1 MPQKSNFP
9 MQQEIS
15 QKSNSKDKVIFVTD
29 QKGNLLL
36 SNTKASITIGV
47 PMEQLLHLNMR
58 ELIRN
63 GNINTS
69 YTLQAAKNRRV
80 EQGLVTTKFKS
91 ELLAVSTPILD
102 NNKVLYLLTF
112 CVPTPSQNLARL
124 STPDLKSKSISANRF
139 RGLALCPE
147 NIVAESDAMKAI
159 LRIAYT
165 ASQTDSPVILYGES
179 GTGKEV
185 LAQYIHRQSNR
196 SKGAFIAINCAT
208 LSESLAEAELFGYE
222 KGAFTGAQAQ
232 GKIGLIEAAAGGTL
246 FLDEIAE
253 LPQALQAKLLR
264 VLEAGEIRRLG
275 SCVNRTIDF
284 RLIAATNKNLKQ
296 MTEEGTFRS
305 DLFYRLNVINIVLP
319 PLRERPEDITM
330 LAMKFLRDFNSKYN
344 LSVNLDI
351 DTLTAF
357 YRYDWP
363 GNVRELRNEVE
374 KYVISNIQDT
384 PQLFLEAMSG
394 MAKNISQPEYAKF
407 LGAQAPLKETMRQF
421 EEQYINSVLKVCNFQ
436 MSKAADRLGICR
448 TVLYRKIKAYSI
460 ARNPRKHA
468 SQTQKQ
474 NQP

>member
-1 MPQKSNFP
+1 MPHNLVSL
-9 MQQEIS
+9 MQQES
-15 QKSNSKDKVIFVTD
+15 EKTANSKEKIVFVTD
-29 QKGNLLL
+29 KKGNLLL
-36 SNTKASITIGV
+36 SNTKAAISIGV

-69 YTLQAAKNRRV
+69 YTLQAAKNQRI
-80 EQGLVTTKFKS
+80 EQGLVTTKFQK
-91 ELLAVSTPILD
+91 EVLAVSTPVLSSGGE
-102 NNKVLYLLTF
+102 VLYLLTF
-112 CVPTPSQNLARL
+112 CIPSPSQKITRINYPNVKNVPAHH
-124 STPDLKSKSISANRF
+124 F
-139 RGLALCPE
+139 RGLVLSPE
-147 NIVAESDAMKAI
+147 NIVAESNAMKTI
-159 LRIAYT
+159 LNIAYT
-165 ASQTDSPVILYGES
+165 ASQTDSPVVLYGES

-185 LAQYIHRQSNR
+185 LAQYIHRQSKR
-196 SKGAFIAINCAT
+196 SAGSFIAVNCAT

-222 KGAFTGAQAQ
+222 KGAFTGAQVQ

-253 LPQALQAKLLR
+253 LPLALQAKLLR

-296 MTEEGTFRS
+296 MTEEGTFRT

-319 PLRERPEDITM
+319 SLRERPEDITM

-344 LSVNLDI
+344 LSVSLDI

-357 YRYDWP
+357 YHYDWP

-374 KYVISNIQDT
+374 KYVISNIQDN

-394 MAKNISQPEYAKF
+394 MAKNISQPYYVKSP
-407 LGAQAPLKETMRQF
+407 GSQAPLKETMRQF

-448 TVLYRKIKAYSI
+448 TVLYRKIKAYSN
-460 ARNPRKHA
+460 AKNSRKH
-468 SQTQKQ
+468 SSKPQ